1 MQRPTQAFE
10 LPQSKHASAA
20 LLAAAHAGTRL
31 KDIDRAKGLA
41 IILVVFGHL
50 VPGGTL
56 PEGQEWYDNIWFAIY
71 RFHMPFFMYLS
82 GFVFFMTGSH
92 RMLEGAYVTFVQRR
106 ARRLL
111 IPFFCFAAIIVAG
124 KEAAAPL
131 MEVAN
136 RPSSLADG
144 IFHVFFHTESSAARS
159 IWYVFVLFVYSAVT
173 PVLWTVL
180 GGRAVALLALALAI
194 YLLPLPDQLYLDRI
208 GRYFIFF
215 VLGGVAA
222 LYRAAAM
229 ELFAKWFWP
238 MVLAFAVSFVLARR
252 DIPPAMSMLVVGAL
266 SIPVLHQIARF
277 PCLQHDRILL
287 FFGQYAFVI
296 YLLNTIFIGLAKGL
310 FVKVLPFQGSSFF
323 LALALLFAAGLGGPI
338 LLKRYGLRYWPA
350 ADRLTN

>member
-1 MQRPTQAFE
+1 MRAPDTS
-10 LPQSKHASAA
+10 PSAP
-20 LLAAAHAGTRL
+20 AGARTRL
-31 KDIDRAKGLA
+31 TDIDRAKGLA

-56 PEGQEWYDNIWFAIY
+56 PEGQEWYDHIWFAIY

-92 RMLEGAYVTFVQRR
+92 RALEGAYAAFVHRR

-124 KEAAAPL
+124 KEMASQV

-136 RPSSLADG
+136 RPDSPADG
-144 IFHVFFHTESSAARS
+144 IFHVFFYTESSAARS

-173 PVLWTVL
+173 PILWTVL
-180 GGRAVALLALALAI
+180 GGRFGALLALALAL

-215 VLGGVAA
+215 IVGGAIA
-222 LYRAAAM
+222 LYRTLAM

-238 MVLAFAVSFVLARR
+238 LAMAFAVSFVLARR
-252 DIPPAMSMLVVGAL
+252 DISPAASMLVVGTL
-266 SIPVLHQIARF
+266 SIPVLHQIVRF
-277 PCLQHDRILL
+277 PWLQHDRMLL